1 MTITSQSSAL
11 NNGAFSNDKGAAC
24 HDHTTQIPYI
34 YVTKF
39 TGDIMMDKGENFTQ
53 VLQYQRLK
61 HSLQEQ
67 GLIKPDNSSAVY
79 VLIAF
84 CAGCIIG
91 GLLPW

>member
-1 MTITSQSSAL
+1 
-11 NNGAFSNDKGAAC
+11 
-24 HDHTTQIPYI
+24 
-34 YVTKF
+34 
-39 TGDIMMDKGENFTQ
+39 MMDKGESFTQ

-67 GLIKPDNSSAVY
+67 GLIKPDNTSAVY

-91 GLLPW
+91 SLLPW